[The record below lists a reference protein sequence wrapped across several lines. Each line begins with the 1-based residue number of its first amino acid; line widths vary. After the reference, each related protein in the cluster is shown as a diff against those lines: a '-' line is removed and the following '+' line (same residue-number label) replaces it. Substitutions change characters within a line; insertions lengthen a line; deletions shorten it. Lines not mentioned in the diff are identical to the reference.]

1 MSVAKSFVQLIER
14 PRFEGLNRSDY
25 LIVLIM
31 KEGCN
36 RLIVMGSLD
45 SIIQDSF
52 GLGC

>member
-1 MSVAKSFVQLIER
+1 MSVARCFEQLIEK
-14 PRFEGLNRSDY
+14 PRFVGLNRPDY

-45 SIIQDSF
+45 SII
-52 GLGC
+52 